1 MITLNK
7 IKVICFLQFLVIRHK
22 YQQHDFLK
30 SLSLYYTLWYN
41 IGEVGDVMKLITW
54 FQKGQRFTFDD
65 LLEQTQLDPIT
76 LSTELD
82 RLVTEKL
89 LQKKEAFY
97 ALKPTYAI
105 GLLDIKNQGFGFL
118 LQPEDDLYIYEEDM
132 GYALDGDLVLVR
144 VGVRN
149 KVVEVIEHNTS
160 ELVVHVKKINTQVWF
175 LPIKPLR
182 LKIEIETTQ
191 PFLGGEVLLVN
202 LDRYEGKSVFGSII
216 KTLGFE
222 TDPGMDILE
231 LVYQA
236 NWPYEFSPE
245 ALHEAEH
252 IESIDTAP
260 RREVQDELIVTIDGT
275 DAKDL
280 DDAVA
285 LKVNAGQYI
294 LSVHIADVSAYVRPN
309 SYLDRDAIERTTSV
323 YLADRVIPM
332 LPRKLSNDLC
342 SLNAGTRKKC
352 LSVTMVLDEHANVI
366 DHKIEQTWITVDKRL
381 NYDEVNMFLDG
392 ETRLYTTEIEQMIL
406 DMAKLSQ
413 QLEEKRRHRGAL
425 EFKSLEFKYETDD
438 LGNIIDIHPY
448 VTGKGQ
454 KLIESFMVLANETVS
469 MHLSSMELP
478 CIYRVHDKPTEEKL
492 MNVMNMVK
500 EMGIKIPKLNH
511 ITPKTLQNIID
522 KLEGHPLEIV
532 FHTMFL
538 RAMQKAE
545 YSQKNIGHYGLA
557 SQFYSHFT
565 SPIRRYPDLLLHRLI
580 RVFLIDTQ
588 DFDHNFRYYDSMIE
602 TIAEKCSMME
612 RKADELAR
620 ETDKLKTTQFMAN
633 KKNQTF
639 EAVISNITKAGIFV
653 RLDNGIE
660 GLAPVRLM
668 KDYYYFDDV
677 HLTLKGKN
685 NRQEFSIGKAIKVK
699 LIDCDIVL
707 RQLTFTVFEEKNNE
721 RKEFNRNPKQKGK
734 A

>member
-1 MITLNK
+1 
-7 IKVICFLQFLVIRHK
+7 
-22 YQQHDFLK
+22 
-30 SLSLYYTLWYN
+30 
-41 IGEVGDVMKLITW
+41 MKLITL
-54 FQKGQRFTFDD
+54 FQNGTSYTFDE
-65 LLEQTQLDPIT
+65 LLEQTHLDPIT
-76 LSTELD
+76 LSSQLD
-82 RLVTEKL
+82 LLVSEKKL
-89 LQKKEAFY
+89 VKKEALY
-97 ALKPTYAI
+97 ALRTTYAI

-118 LQPEDDLYIYEEDM
+118 LQKEEDLYIYEEDL
-132 GYALDGDLVLVR
+132 GFALDGDLVLVN
-144 VGVRN
+144 VGRRN
-149 KVVEVIEHNTS
+149 KVVDVLEHNTL
-160 ELVVHVKKINTQVWF
+160 ELVVHVKKINTQVLF

-182 LKIEIETTQ
+182 LKIEVETQQT
-191 PFLGGEVLLVN
+191 FLGGEVLLVR
-202 LDRYEGKSVFGSII
+202 LEKYEGKTVYSNII
-216 KTLGFE
+216 KSLGFE

-236 NWPYEFSPE
+236 NWPYEFSKE
-245 ALHEAEH
+245 AIDEAE
-252 IESIDTAP
+252 SVNPIDIAP
-260 RREVQDELIVTIDGT
+260 RREVTDELIVTIDGT

-285 LKVNAGQYI
+285 LKKEDDTYK
-294 LSVHIADVSAYVRPN
+294 LSVHIADVSAYVTTD
-309 SYLDRDAIERTTSV
+309 SFIDRDAIQRTTSV

-352 LSVTMVLDEHANVI
+352 LSVTMWLDLDANVI

-381 NYDEVNMFLDG
+381 NYDEVNLFLDG
-392 ETRLYTTEIEQMIL
+392 ETTLYTKEIEQMIT
-406 DMAKLSQ
+406 DMAYISDI
-413 QLEEKRRHRGAL
+413 LEEKRRARGAL

-448 VTGKGQ
+448 VSGRGQ

-478 CIYRVHDKPTEEKL
+478 CIYRIHDKPTEEKL
-492 MNVMNMVK
+492 MNVMNMLK
-500 EMGIKIPKLNH
+500 EMGIKIPKLHH
-511 ITPKTLQNIID
+511 ITPKTLQNILD
-522 KLEGHPLEIV
+522 KVEGHPLEIV
-532 FHTMFL
+532 IHTMLL

-545 YSQKNIGHYGLA
+545 YSGKNIGHYGLA
-557 SQFYSHFT
+557 STFYSHFT

-580 RVFLIDTQ
+580 RAFLIETEQ
-588 DFDHNFRYYDSMIE
+588 FDQNYRYYESVIE

-612 RKADELAR
+612 RKADELER

-633 KKNQTF
+633 KKNQVF
-639 EAVISNITKAGIFV
+639 DAMISNITKAGIFI
-653 RLDNGIE
+653 RLENGIE

-685 NRQEFSIGKAIKVK
+685 NKNTYSIGNPIRVK
-699 LIDCDIVL
+699 LIDCDVVL
-707 RQLTFTVFEEKNNE
+707 RQLTFTVLEEKNYE
-721 RKEFNRNPKQKGK
+721 RKDFNRNTKQKGK

>member
-1 MITLNK
+1 
-7 IKVICFLQFLVIRHK
+7 
-22 YQQHDFLK
+22 
-30 SLSLYYTLWYN
+30 
-41 IGEVGDVMKLITW
+41 MKLITL
-54 FQKGQRFTFDD
+54 FQDGASYSFDD
-65 LLEQTQLDPIT
+65 LLLQTHLDPIT
-76 LSTELD
+76 LSSQLD
-82 RLVTEKL
+82 SLVSDKKL
-89 LQKKEAFY
+89 IKKD
-97 ALKPTYAI
+97 ALYSLKASYAI
-105 GLLDIKNQGFGFL
+105 GLLDIKTQGFGFL
-118 LQPEDDLYIYEEDM
+118 LQKEEDLYIYEEDL
-132 GYALDGDLVLVR
+132 GVALDGDLVLVHVGKRNR
-144 VGVRN
+144 VVD
-149 KVVEVIEHNTS
+149 VLEHNTL
-160 ELVVHVKKINTQVWF
+160 ELIVHVKKINTQVLF

-182 LKIEIETTQ
+182 LKIEVETKASY
-191 PFLGGEVLLVN
+191 LGGEVLLVR
-202 LDRYEGKSVFGSII
+202 LEKFEGKTVYASIV

-236 NWPYEFSPE
+236 NWPYEFSKE
-245 ALHEAEH
+245 ALDEAEAVNP
-252 IESIDTAP
+252 IDIAP
-260 RREVQDELIVTIDGT
+260 RREVTDELIVTIDGK

-285 LKVNAGQYI
+285 LKKEGNTYK
-294 LSVHIADVSAYVRPN
+294 LSVHIADVSAYVTPD
-309 SYLDRDAIERTTSV
+309 SFIDRDAIERTTSV

-352 LSVTMVLDEHANVI
+352 LSVTMWLDLDANVI
-366 DHKIEQTWITVDKRL
+366 DHKIEQTWITVDRRL
-381 NYDEVNMFLDG
+381 NYDEVNLFLDG
-392 ETRLYTTEIEQMIL
+392 ESALYSKEIEQMMSE
-406 DMAKLSQ
+406 MAYISDL
-413 QLEEKRRHRGAL
+413 LETKRRARGAL

-448 VTGKGQ
+448 VSGRGQ

-478 CIYRVHDKPTEEKL
+478 CIYRIHDKPTEEKL
-492 MNVMNMVK
+492 LNVMNMVK
-500 EMGIKIPKLNH
+500 EMGIKIPRLHH

-532 FHTMFL
+532 IHTMLL

-545 YSQKNIGHYGLA
+545 YSGKNIGHYGLA
-557 SQFYSHFT
+557 STYYSHFT

-580 RVFLIDTQ
+580 KAFLIETEQ
-588 DFDHNFRYYDSMIE
+588 FDQNYRYYESVIE

-612 RKADELAR
+612 RKADELER

-633 KKNQTF
+633 KKNQMF
-639 EAVISNITKAGIFV
+639 DAIISNITKAGIFV

-668 KDYYYFDDV
+668 KDYYYFDDT
-677 HLTLKGKN
+677 HLTLTGKN
-685 NRQEFSIGKAIKVK
+685 NKKTFAIGNPIRVK
-699 LIDCDIVL
+699 LIDCDVVL
-707 RQLTFTVFEEKNNE
+707 RQLTFTVLEEKDYE
-721 RKEFNRNPKQKGK
+721 RKDFNRNSKQKGK